1 MFQIVRVLESL
12 FHFSFYVTEFA
23 NKIIQ
28 DGVNPRQGKKSDQ
41 AHPPI
46 HPTKHT
52 DGLSGND
59 RKVYEF
65 IVRRFLACV
74 SKDADGFETVVKVDV
89 HDEKVLNSAPS
100 VSFFLLICILLSPRF
115 I

>member
-1 MFQIVRVLESL
+1 V
-12 FHFSFYVTEFA
+12 
-23 NKIIQ
+23 IQ

-52 DGLSGND
+52 SALNGNE

-74 SKDADGFETVVKVDV
+74 SKDASGFETVVQIDV
-89 HDEKVLNSAPS
+89 NDEKVML
-100 VSFFLLICILLSPRF
+100 RF
-115 I
+115 